1 MSRKTKEEALKTRSR
16 ILASALSLFVRRGYE
31 RTTFADIAARLKMTK
46 GAVYW
51 HFETKGALLVALVAE
66 MQAKFHRRL
75 DALIPGRGLTFLAVA
90 ETMVDHAAQIVQDS
104 KASAFFLLMQ
114 TQVRWGADSMAKV
127 REQLLLNST
136 NGPYHFLIKALR
148 NDMDEGRVRPD
159 VDPVAVASVSIS
171 IWSGLVHAKIEK
183 CLQCDLATTMRHTF
197 EAMWRSIAVELK
209 TA

>member
-1 MSRKTKEEALKTRSR
+1 MSRKTKEEELKTRSR

-127 REQLLLNST
+127 REQLLLNGT
-136 NGPYHFLIKALR
+136 NGP
-148 NDMDEGRVRPD
+148 
-159 VDPVAVASVSIS
+159 
-171 IWSGLVHAKIEK
+171 
-183 CLQCDLATTMRHTF
+183 
-197 EAMWRSIAVELK
+197 
-209 TA
+209 

>member
-1 MSRKTKEEALKTRSR
+1 
-16 ILASALSLFVRRGYE
+16 
-31 RTTFADIAARLKMTK
+31 
-46 GAVYW
+46 
-51 HFETKGALLVALVAE
+51 
-66 MQAKFHRRL
+66 
-75 DALIPGRGLTFLAVA
+75 
-90 ETMVDHAAQIVQDS
+90 
-104 KASAFFLLMQ
+104 
-114 TQVRWGADSMAKV
+114 MAKV

-183 CLQCDLATTMRHTF
+183 CLQCDLATTMRHAF